1 VALKGEDS
9 MLNEKDI
16 SIEKQKLR
24 VWLQIQKITRS
35 IEAELR
41 DNLRIEYGSTLP
53 RFDVLAVLHHNTQGL
68 RMSEIST
75 SLKVSNG
82 NITGI
87 IERHVKDNLVQR
99 IAVKGDK
106 RAMIVKLTDEGE
118 AHFLDMAQSHSGWLD
133 ALLNDVDAQDTA
145 ILLSLLKKVDVQKGD
160 LEPK

>member
-1 VALKGEDS
+1 
-9 MLNEKDI
+9 MLNGKDI

-53 RFDVLAVLHHNTQGL
+53 RFDVLAVLHHNAQGL
-68 RMSEIST
+68 RMSEISA

-87 IERHVKDNLVQR
+87 IERHVRDNLVER

-106 RAMIVKLTDEGE
+106 RAMVVKLTGEGE
-118 AHFLDMAQSHSGWLD
+118 AHFLDMAHSHSRWLD
-133 ALLNDVDAQDTA
+133 ALLNEVDAQDTA
-145 ILLSLLKKVDVQKGD
+145 TLLSLLKKVDVQKGD
-160 LEPK
+160 LEPE